1 MNLFEKEF
9 NELIVD
15 TFHLILKEEMKFIKS
30 LTNYD
35 ITSREIH
42 LIENVGK
49 NDGKMTISD
58 VAEALQITL
67 ASITV
72 MANKL
77 EGQDYL
83 IKKKSESDARQVCL
97 SLTEKGREIDK
108 RHYEFHR
115 NMVKEI
121 IGGLTDFEKDVLTGA
136 IKKLNEFFQN
146 DLN

>member
-35 ITSREIH
+35 VSAREIH

-49 NDGKMTISD
+49 QDGRIIISD
-58 VAEALQITL
+58 LADALQITL

-72 MANKL
+72 MVNKL
-77 EGQDYL
+77 ETQGYL
-83 IKKKSESDARQVCL
+83 LKKKDESDARLVRL
-97 SLTEKGREIDK
+97 SLTEKGRETDK
-108 RHYEFHR
+108 RHSDFHS
-115 NMVKEI
+115 NMVKKI
-121 IGGLTDFEKDVLTGA
+121 MAGLTDFEKDILAGA
-136 IKKLNEFFQN
+136 VKKLNGFFKN
-146 DLN
+146 DLS